1 MPCIY
6 GILIAER
13 IHGDFGESLALAERI
28 AMGITWLDVSLLTL
42 LFSLGAVLIT
52 QSIFYLSRRD
62 AQEARRNRQAACQR
76 HEWVRK
82 ESIGL
87 VCRLCG
93 KIPG

>member
-1 MPCIY
+1 
-6 GILIAER
+6 
-13 IHGDFGESLALAERI
+13 
-28 AMGITWLDVSLLTL
+28 MGITWMDVSLLTL
-42 LFSLGAVLIT
+42 LFGLGAVLIT

-62 AQEARRNRQAACQR
+62 AQEARRNRQAACLR

-87 VCRLCG
+87 ICRLCG